1 MVHIRHSQMSPMA
14 AAEFNCTPFRL
25 DGPRDD
31 SMSRREG
38 RRSSPY
44 RSDRLLAA
52 NQEPPLGAHLV
63 TPRFAYAHHG
73 VYVGG
78 GTVVHYAAFAKCWRR
93 GPVEEISLPRF
104 AHGHPV
110 WVRPIGRNTLPAA
123 DILRRARSR
132 IGENGYRFFSN
143 NCEHFS
149 EWCVNGEPRSLQVE
163 RFIANLQAL
172 ARVLRQLWRPLL
184 PAPPRRPA
192 APRPIH

>member
-1 MVHIRHSQMSPMA
+1 MVHISHSQMSA
-14 AAEFNCTPFRL
+14 TAEAGFICTPFRL
-25 DGPRDD
+25 DGPGDD
-31 SMSRREG
+31 SRALEG
-38 RRSSPY
+38 RRSRPY

-63 TPRFAYAHHG
+63 TPRFAYVHHG

-78 GTVVHYAAFAKCWRR
+78 GVVVHYAAFAKCWRC
-93 GPVEEISLPRF
+93 GPVEEISLTRF

-110 WVRPIGRNTLPAA
+110 WVRPGGRNTLPCA
-123 DILRRARSR
+123 DILTRARSR
-132 IGENGYRFFSN
+132 LGENRYRFFSN

-163 RFIANLQAL
+163 RFMAHLQTLSRAL
-172 ARVLRQLWRPLL
+172 RVLWRHLL
-184 PAPPRRPA
+184 PAPSRRAA